1 MPYIAQVLFRAGYA
15 AHYTTTAPNVIL
27 PTDLSPPPA
36 DQYKTGDSVIV
47 AFDRGIDM
55 GTVTNV
61 FFEPPVAL
69 PPLCC
74 DHYML
79 DDKFYP
85 PTTYPPSPS
94 PSSPRPITVNG
105 SILRIAT
112 AEDHTQLAANRV
124 LEAQVKPQI
133 EKVIQQDMMRT
144 DVCIETIHY
153 QLDRTSCLISYSGM
167 GDIEHKATSV
177 KLFPIL
183 GKGRVWFHRI
193 IN

>member
-15 AHYTTTAPNVIL
+15 AHYTTTAPNGIL
-27 PTDLSPPPA
+27 PTDPSPPPA

-61 FFEPPVAL
+61 FFESPVVL
-69 PPLCC
+69 PPPCS
-74 DHYML
+74 DHSML
-79 DDKFYP
+79 DGTFY
-85 PTTYPPSPS
+85 PTTYPSPPSP
-94 PSSPRPITVNG
+94 PRPING
-105 SILRIAT
+105 CILRIAT
-112 AEDHTQLAANRV
+112 AEDHIQLATNRV